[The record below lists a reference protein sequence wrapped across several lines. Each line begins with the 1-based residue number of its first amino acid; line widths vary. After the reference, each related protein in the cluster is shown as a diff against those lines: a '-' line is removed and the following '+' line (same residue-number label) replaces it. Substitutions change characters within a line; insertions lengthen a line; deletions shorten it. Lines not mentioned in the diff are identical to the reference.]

1 MLARSRPD
9 TSVLRA
15 APPFARYD
23 DRALAPL
30 ARHADR
36 LDLPAGV
43 ALARRGE
50 RAREAAVVVAGE
62 AVAIGGE
69 GVARL
74 GPGEWVGAR
83 EALAGAAHATTVV
96 AGDGLRVVVLPAP
109 ALRWASQV
117 LPDLLPP
124 SPPRD
129 QPPGAGATA
138 SRAA

>member
-9 TSVLRA
+9 TSVLRT
-15 APPFARYD
+15 APPFTRYD

-62 AVAIGGE
+62 AIVIGGG

-83 EALAGAAHATTVV
+83 EALAGTAHATTVV

-109 ALRWASQV
+109 ALRWASQI
-117 LPDLLPP
+117 LPGLLPP
-124 SPPRD
+124 APPP
-129 QPPGAGATA
+129 QEPGAAPTT